1 MTSISNLLEF
11 DQKEEL
17 SNLLK
22 QNYIFITPNNRLS
35 IFLKEVLN
43 DIFVLKIKNHLY
55 GRLQLY
61 IPTMN

>member
-1 MTSISNLLEF
+1 MTNISNLLEF

-43 DIFVLKIKNHLY
+43 DILCSENKKSLCMAISICIS
-55 GRLQLY
+55 LQ
-61 IPTMN
+61 